1 MARSTLVNVELDGL
15 AKFIRKFNITTQQL
29 VPQLGGAIYEE
40 ASRIADDAD
49 LLVPYDT
56 GALALSQIV
65 HAPAYQGSRVYVEI
79 TYGGPAA
86 PYAEVQHENEDFHH
100 PSLASGLP
108 PNGRQ
113 AKYLEEPL
121 MDSVESGNLGEVLA
135 WRIEARLLRQ
145 LGY

>member
-1 MARSTLVNVELDGL
+1 MARSTLVNVELEGL
-15 AKFIRKFNITTQQL
+15 RKFIQKFNLSAQQVL
-29 VPQLGGAIYEE
+29 PEMGGAIYEE
-40 ASRIADDAD
+40 ASVIADQAD

-65 HAPAYQGSRVYVEI
+65 HAPAYQGTRVYVEI
-79 TYGGPAA
+79 TYGGPAT
-86 PYAEVQHENEDFHH
+86 PYAEVQHENEEFNH

-121 MDSVESGNLGEVLA
+121 MDSVDSGRLSEILA
-135 WRIEARLLRQ
+135 WRIEARLLRR